1 LLKPESTESKKR
13 TSSKRYLSQRI
24 GHGHTSPRPLEEDDE
39 VEDERNEE
47 DGQEDIAKE
56 LFEVDNSTYLERLCD
71 RLSNSSLFIFHKDS
85 KLRRTCLLLVE
96 SPESLA
102 ALDAMQSNRRFE
114 SANLDDDEV
123 PKLGNTWSPNHCDP
137 PDFDDQASK
146 NSNSRS

>member
-13 TSSKRYLSQRI
+13 TTSKRYSSQRI
-24 GHGHTSPRPLEEDDE
+24 GHGQTPPRPLDEDGRGD
-39 VEDERNEE
+39 DDWNEE
-47 DGQEDIAKE
+47 DGHEDLARE
-56 LFEVDNSTYLERLCD
+56 LFAVDNSTYLERLCD

-102 ALDAMQSNRRFE
+102 GLAAMDSNRRFE
-114 SANLDDDEV
+114 SAYLDDDEA
-123 PKLGNTWSPNHCDP
+123 PKFGNTWAPNHGDP
-137 PDFDDQASK
+137 LDFDDQASK

>member
-1 LLKPESTESKKR
+1 MNTRLPVMR
-13 TSSKRYLSQRI
+13 
-24 GHGHTSPRPLEEDDE
+24 HGMS
-39 VEDERNEE
+39 EE
-47 DGQEDIAKE
+47 DGHEDLVEE

-102 ALDAMQSNRRFE
+102 GLAAMESNRRSE
-114 SANLDDDEV
+114 SANLDDEEV
-123 PKLGNTWSPNHCDP
+123 PKFGNTWSPNHCEP
-137 PDFDDQASK
+137 LDFDDQASK